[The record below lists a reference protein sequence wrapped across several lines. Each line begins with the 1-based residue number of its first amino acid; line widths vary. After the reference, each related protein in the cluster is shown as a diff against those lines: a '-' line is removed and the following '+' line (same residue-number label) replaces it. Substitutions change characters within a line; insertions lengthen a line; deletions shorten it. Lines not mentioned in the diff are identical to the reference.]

1 MLAKFQFQSCIF
13 FCAEIILI
21 LSKKGLEVP
30 SACCLSLLHLFII
43 LQDHLIFRYRHSQ
56 TLHEAILLIFKLQNA
71 NLYHYL
77 GLKWDGLLPAMIL
90 PIILTAVLFAG
101 PLTILFLDQDQ
112 SWKTLFSNTRLVYL
126 HFKTFN
132 CFSRQVLNN

>member
-30 SACCLSLLHLFII
+30 SAWCLSLLHLFII

-112 SWKTLFSNTRLVYL
+112 SWKTVFSNTLVVYL

-132 CFSRQVLNN
+132 CFSRQVLNI